1 MKNREIVTPECED
14 SPAENRHEIVAVIKG
29 RREGEVVSGF
39 GEDEISESRSLLLT
53 YQRRTW
59 QSCDNHSMNGY
70 IPHDNIIISNL
81 KIDYTIPNYRKK
93 DFRFLDSYSKFN
105 FFVSSLLLVVLLNFH
120 GLRIEG

>member
-1 MKNREIVTPECED
+1 MTPECED

-59 QSCDNHSMNGY
+59 QSCDDHSMNGY

-81 KIDYTIPNYRKK
+81 KTDYTISKYRKK
-93 DFRFLDSYSKFN
+93 DFRFLFKIQLFRIVIAARRIIKFPWIKDR
-105 FFVSSLLLVVLLNFH
+105 
-120 GLRIEG
+120 RIEV

>member
-1 MKNREIVTPECED
+1 MTPECED
-14 SPAENRHEIVAVIKG
+14 SPAGNRHEIVAVIKG

-59 QSCDNHSMNGY
+59 QSCDDHSMNGY

-81 KIDYTIPNYRKK
+81 KIDYTIPNY
-93 DFRFLDSYSKFN
+93 
-105 FFVSSLLLVVLLNFH
+105 
-120 GLRIEG
+120 

>member
-1 MKNREIVTPECED
+1 MTPECED
-14 SPAENRHEIVAVIKG
+14 SPAGNRHEIVAVIKG

-59 QSCDNHSMNGY
+59 QSCDDHSMNGY

-81 KIDYTIPNYRKK
+81 KTDYTISKYRKK